1 MTQMSIV
8 VVLSLVGGFGIAV
21 GLAALRRKFNNFT
34 LDDEDDDSP
43 EETGREECLP
53 FSRGNA
59 GGANEDEQPRVL
71 VVPRRV
77 A

>member
-1 MTQMSIV
+1 MTQMTIV

-21 GLAALRRKFNNFT
+21 GLAALRRKLNRCAV
-34 LDDEDDDSP
+34 DDEDDDSP
-43 EETGREECLP
+43 ADADRARCLP
-53 FSRGNA
+53 FSSGIARDA
-59 GGANEDEQPRVL
+59 DEDEETRVL